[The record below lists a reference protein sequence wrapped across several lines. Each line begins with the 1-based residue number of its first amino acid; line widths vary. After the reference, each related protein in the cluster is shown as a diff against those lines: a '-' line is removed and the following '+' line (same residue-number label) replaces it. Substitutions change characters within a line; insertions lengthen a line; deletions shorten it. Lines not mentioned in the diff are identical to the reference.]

1 MAHVSVTESNAGG
14 DKFASALYAGEST
27 SPSSPMTVK
36 MSGKGL
42 ALHAAQSDGQAA
54 AIYAG
59 ANTYIK
65 VINPSADQKL
75 SIRATNTDTRGAH
88 GIYALGNAHLNI
100 SGPVEITDVITKG
113 DAATGINIHGQQS
126 EITIE
131 GPLTI
136 SNVKG
141 LRERGAGMS
150 AAGIQVTGD
159 SSTVTVSGPVDIS
172 NVRGSGILLKGKD
185 TKVSVGGGTIT
196 AAEDSDHSHNF
207 YAVRV
212 DKGTLDINMKDG
224 AAGDTTTKITGDMYA
239 TGQYGKKVVEY
250 SGGELIDWNDA
261 GILNVALTDKD
272 SFWKGV
278 AAYDQYNDDYGAGG
292 NTTHD
297 IGQFNL
303 YLQNGATWT
312 NEQQSHVTTTTIAS
326 KNPVW
331 TGSTLATL
339 HGGKD
344 ADTQA

>member
-1 MAHVSVTESNAGG
+1 
-14 DKFASALYAGEST
+14 
-27 SPSSPMTVK
+27 MTVK

-42 ALHAAQSDGQAA
+42 ALNAAQSDGQAA

-75 SIRATNTDTRGAH
+75 AITATNTDTRASH

-100 SGPVEITDVITKG
+100 SGPVEITDIVTKG
-113 DAATGINIHGQQS
+113 DSATGINIQGQQS
-126 EITIE
+126 EITID

-150 AAGIQVTGD
+150 ASGIQVTGD

-172 NVRGSGILLKGKD
+172 GISGVRGSGIKLTGKD

-278 AAYDQYNDDYGAGG
+278 AAYDMYNEDYGTGG

-312 NEQQSHVTTTTIAS
+312 NEQQSHVTTTTIAD
-326 KNPVW
+326 KN
-331 TGSTLATL
+331 LY
-339 HGGKD
+339 GK
-344 ADTQA
+344 AVRWQHCMAVRMPIMQA

>member
-1 MAHVSVTESNAGG
+1 MQ
-14 DKFASALYAGEST
+14 T
-27 SPSSPMTVK
+27 S
-36 MSGKGL
+36 
-42 ALHAAQSDGQAA
+42 GQAA
-54 AIYAG
+54 AIYTG

-75 SIRATNTDTRGAH
+75 TITANNTDTRGSHA
-88 GIYALGNAHLNI
+88 IYADGNAHLNI
-100 SGPVEITDVITKG
+100 SGPVEITDIVTKG
-113 DAATGINIHGQQS
+113 DSATGINIQGQKS
-126 EITIE
+126 EINID

-141 LRERGAGMS
+141 VRERGAGMN

-159 SSTVTVSGPVDIS
+159 TSTVTVSGPVDIS
-172 NVRGSGILLKGKD
+172 GVRGSGIRLTGKD

-196 AAEDSDHSHNF
+196 AAEDSDKSHNF

-212 DKGTLDINMKDG
+212 DKGSLDINMKDG

-250 SGGELIDWNDA
+250 TGGELINWNDA

-278 AAYDQYNDDYGAGG
+278 AAYDMYNDDYGSGG

-331 TGSTLATL
+331 TGSTLAICM
-339 HGGKD
+339 
-344 ADTQA
+344 AARMQITQA